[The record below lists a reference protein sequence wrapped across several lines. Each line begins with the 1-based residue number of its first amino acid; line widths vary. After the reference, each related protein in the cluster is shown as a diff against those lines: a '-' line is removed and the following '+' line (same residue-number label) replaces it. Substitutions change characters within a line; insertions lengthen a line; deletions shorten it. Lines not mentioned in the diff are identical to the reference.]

1 MTTGTKIKMLRE
13 KKRLSQEELA
23 HAIGVTQTTIGNW
36 ESGKSIK
43 HEYIS
48 KLAETLDTPIDYLLT
63 TQPIVSSQTG
73 SETTTIIP
81 NFEISI
87 KAPNNLFDDLNKK
100 IDFLITKFDQ
110 TRP

>member
-1 MTTGTKIKMLRE
+1 MLRE

-63 TQPIVSSQTG
+63 TQPKQVLKLLLKYLILKSASKLP
-73 SETTTIIP
+73 IICLM
-81 NFEISI
+81 I
-87 KAPNNLFDDLNKK
+87 
-100 IDFLITKFDQ
+100 
-110 TRP
+110 

>member
-36 ESGKSIK
+36 EGGKSIK

-48 KLAETLDTPIDYLLT
+48 KLAEKLDTPIDYLLI
-63 TQPIVSSQTG
+63 TQPNVSSQT
-73 SETTTIIP
+73 SAETTSIIP

-87 KAPNNLFDDLNKK
+87 KAPNHLFENLNKK
-100 IDFLITKFDQ
+100 IDLLISKFEQ
-110 TRP
+110 NQK